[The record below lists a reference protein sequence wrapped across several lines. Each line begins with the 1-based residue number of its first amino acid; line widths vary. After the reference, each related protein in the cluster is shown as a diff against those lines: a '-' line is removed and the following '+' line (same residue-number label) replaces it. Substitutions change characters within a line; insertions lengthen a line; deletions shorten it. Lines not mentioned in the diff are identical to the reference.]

1 MFHTRSLWRQWG
13 GWIGREEKQD
23 LAAPNNCSGLAKTLT
38 GLDPPTQG
46 GACTSM
52 LLPRGHGSTKT
63 GSYLIFP
70 TTRSARSY
78 EQHLPSIDGENRGSE
93 RRMCSTTLKSFWNN
107 YLERKKLKIPCVRM
121 AVVEKLGKI
130 ATACYWGYF

>member
-23 LAAPNNCSGLAKTLT
+23 LVAPNNCSGLAKTLT

-63 GSYLIFP
+63 GCGVLPPEFLALFP
-70 TTRSARSY
+70 SAAPSRALVCPVLQQ
-78 EQHLPSIDGENRGSE
+78 EALPAFSGPFPRP
-93 RRMCSTTLKSFWNN
+93 SFEAPP
-107 YLERKKLKIPCVRM
+107 LHP
-121 AVVEKLGKI
+121 
-130 ATACYWGYF
+130 